1 MRPGEK
7 LQSQL
12 TQAIDGLY
20 IRALRNQ
27 HTGTIKHTIPQ
38 VFTWLYT
45 KYGQVKQEALVKKAQ
60 SIRELTYDIQDPM
73 VVLWNEIDDLT
84 RLAEAANNPYTP
96 RQILEFGETILLK
109 CPDFEG
115 DMKNGTPSHR
125 MNRPGQTLNYS
136 VTQPEKQ

>member
-1 MRPGEK
+1 M
-7 LQSQL
+7 
-12 TQAIDGLY
+12 
-20 IRALRNQ
+20 
-27 HTGTIKHTIPQ
+27 
-38 VFTWLYT
+38 
-45 KYGQVKQEALVKKAQ
+45 KKAQ
-60 SIRELTYDIQDPM
+60 SIREITYDIQDPM

-115 DMKNGTPSHR
+115 DMKKCTPSHR

-136 VTQPEKQ
+136 VTQPMKQ